1 LRFLL
6 DECVPTY
13 ITALLR
19 DRGHDVL
26 DLRDAGLR
34 GADDRTLLEIAARE
48 GRIIITRDLGFNL
61 LFVRD
66 LQPKGL
72 VLLRYPEMLTPK
84 MVTKLFEGFI
94 DSGGLERC
102 PDNIAVLTPGRA
114 RFRPLPKPRGDSG
127 GGGAESLRR

>member
-1 LRFLL
+1 MRFLL

-19 DRGHDVL
+19 DRTHDVL
-26 DLRDAGLR
+26 DLREAGLR

-48 GRIIITRDLGFNL
+48 GRIFITRDLGFNL

-72 VLLRYPEMLTPK
+72 VLLRYPEMLTPRT
-84 MVTKLFEGFI
+84 VTKLFEGFM
-94 DSGGLERC
+94 DSEGLERC
-102 PDNIAVLTPGRA
+102 LGKIAVLTPGRA
-114 RFRPLPKPRGDSG
+114 RFRPLPKPRGDDSG
-127 GGGAESLRR
+127 GGNG

>member
-1 LRFLL
+1 MRFLL

-26 DLRDAGLR
+26 DLRDVGLR

-72 VLLRYPEMLTPK
+72 ALLRYPEMLTPK
-84 MVTKLFEGFI
+84 TVTKLFEAFI

-102 PDNIAVLTPGRA
+102 LGKIAVLTPGRA
-114 RFRPLPKPRGDSG
+114 RFRLLPKPRGDCDSG
-127 GGGAESLRR
+127 GNG

>member
-19 DRGHDVL
+19 DEGHDIL
-26 DLRDAGLR
+26 DPRDVGLR

-48 GRIIITRDLGFNL
+48 GRVIITRDLGFNL

-66 LQPKGL
+66 LQPKEL

-84 MVTKLFEGFI
+84 SVTKLFEAFI

-102 PDNIAVLTPGRA
+102 QGKIAVLTPGRA
-114 RFRPLPKPRGDSG
+114 RFRPLPRPRGG
-127 GGGAESLRR
+127 

>member
-1 LRFLL
+1 MRFLL

-19 DRGHDVL
+19 GRDHDVL

-34 GADDRTLLEIAARE
+34 GANDRTLLEIAAAE
-48 GRIIITRDLGFNL
+48 GRIIVTRDLDFNL

-72 VLLRYPEMLTPK
+72 ILLRYPEMLTPRT
-84 MVTKLFEGFI
+84 VTKLFEGFI

-102 PDNIAVLTPGRA
+102 LGNIAVLTPGRA
-114 RFRPLPKPRGDSG
+114 RFRSLPKPR
-127 GGGAESLRR
+127 R

>member
-19 DRGHDVL
+19 DQGYDVL

-34 GADDRTLLEIAARE
+34 GVDDRTLLEIAARE

-84 MVTKLFEGFI
+84 VVTKLFEGFI

-102 PDNIAVLTPGRA
+102 LGNIAVLTPGRA
-114 RFRPLPKPRGDSG
+114 RFRPLPKPT
-127 GGGAESLRR
+127 RR

>member
-48 GRIIITRDLGFNL
+48 DRIIITRDLGFNL

-66 LQPKGL
+66 LRPGGL
-72 VLLRYPEMLTPK
+72 VLLRYPEMLTPRT
-84 MVTKLFEGFI
+84 VTGLFKGFM
-94 DSGGLERC
+94 DNWGLERC
-102 PDNIAVLTPGRA
+102 LGKIAVLTPGHA

-127 GGGAESLRR
+127 GGGNG

>member
-1 LRFLL
+1 MRFLL

-13 ITALLR
+13 ITVLLH
-19 DRGHDVL
+19 DEGHDVL
-26 DLRDAGLR
+26 DPRDVGLR

-48 GRIIITRDLGFNL
+48 GRVIITRDLGFNL

-84 MVTKLFEGFI
+84 TVTKLFEAFI

-102 PDNIAVLTPGRA
+102 LGKIAVLTPGRA
-114 RFRPLPKPRGDSG
+114 RFRPLPRPRGG
-127 GGGAESLRR
+127 